1 MKVIKHATC
10 QLRMWEIVGGSCS
23 DMLKCSIL
31 QQAERIS
38 MLESEYECT
47 WLHPEAFVES
57 VTHFFPSSDWLVSLT
72 VISISTQHV
81 ISMSGRQL
89 HSLHCPQINLYLYW
103 KHFRSTQRLFS
114 VVLGLSRLRQFQG
127 ENPTSSVLWAKDRWG
142 THRHTHYYSGLH
154 TLLSV
159 QHACRLL
166 NRSL

>member
-1 MKVIKHATC
+1 MKRSRGDESYQTC
-10 QLRMWEIVGGSCS
+10 HLSVEDVRNSGWKLLWHVKMQHSAASWENFHVRVWIW
-23 DMLKCSIL
+23 M
-31 QQAERIS
+31 
-38 MLESEYECT
+38 T
-47 WLHPEAFVES
+47 WLHPETFVES

-127 ENPTSSVLWAKDRWG
+127 ENPTSSVLWAKDR
-142 THRHTHYYSGLH
+142 
-154 TLLSV
+154 
-159 QHACRLL
+159 
-166 NRSL
+166 